1 MAVNLE
7 QFRNQVTQTPCVF
20 GRFVVTLQGDD
31 LDSVQ
36 AALLEPTITHRGIYT
51 WARGKGYNGSESSAQ
66 KHRKGQCLCAL

>member
-7 QFRNQVTQTPCVF
+7 QFRNQVTQAPCVF

-36 AALLEPTITHRGIYT
+36 AALICLINLLE
-51 WARGKGYNGSESSAQ
+51 ALMFLKKLKG
-66 KHRKGQCLCAL
+66 